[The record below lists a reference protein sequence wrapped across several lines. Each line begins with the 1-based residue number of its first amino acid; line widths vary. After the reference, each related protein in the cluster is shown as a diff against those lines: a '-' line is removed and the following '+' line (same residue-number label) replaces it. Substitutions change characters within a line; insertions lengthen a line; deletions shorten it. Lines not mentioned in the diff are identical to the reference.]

1 MEISRNI
8 RNKLAFFHLTPETIA
23 QSRHALFEQI
33 HSIVFHGNGGYDW
46 NTVYNMPIWLRKFT
60 LHKMNEY
67 YNPED
72 ETNSSPNSNGTQTL
86 INEDGKIKIPDFL
99 EQAHNKKTSYK

>member
-1 MEISRNI
+1 
-8 RNKLAFFHLTPETIA
+8 
-23 QSRHALFEQI
+23 
-33 HSIVFHGNGGYDW
+33 
-46 NTVYNMPIWLRKFT
+46 
-60 LHKMNEY
+60 MNEY

-86 INEDGKIKIPDFL
+86 INEDGKIKIPDFM